1 MKPLPL
7 AIIVILTWTVLVF
20 VDNWPRESPQARKPP
35 EPPVVTASAQP
46 PSPQLQMTEQPRY
59 RSGR

>member
-20 VDNWPRESPQARKPP
+20 VDNWPRESPQERKSP
-35 EPPVVTASAQP
+35 EPTVITASTQP

-59 RSGR
+59 RPGR